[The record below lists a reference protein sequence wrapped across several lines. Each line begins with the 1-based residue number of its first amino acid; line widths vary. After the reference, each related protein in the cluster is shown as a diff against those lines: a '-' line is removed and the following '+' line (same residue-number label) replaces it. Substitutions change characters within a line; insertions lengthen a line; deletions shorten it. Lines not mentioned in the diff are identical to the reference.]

1 MAVYSIGDLEKL
13 TGIKAHTIRIWEKRY
28 NLLDPER
35 TSTNIRYYTD
45 KDLKQLMNVAIL
57 KKQGMRI
64 SQIAA
69 LSSTEINEQVKKSHA
84 DGTTGHPQLDA
95 LTISMMDLDQSQ
107 FNELMDQYTY
117 SMGFEKCMFEVIYPL
132 LNKLSLLW
140 ATGSIQ
146 PIQEKFMSQMIRHRI
161 IAAINELPRPSAQVK
176 FLLFLLEGENQE
188 LSLLFLQYILMV
200 RNVPAVN
207 IGINTPL
214 SEVESACEIVKPDYL
229 FTILNQ
235 SPPDMPIEA
244 YLERL
249 SNILPQGRICVTGY
263 QLTISKFN
271 KNQNMI
277 NLDSLQQA
285 IDFIEA
291 IQISKFNYQK

>member
-57 KKQGMRI
+57 KKQGIRI

-69 LSSTEINEQVKKSHA
+69 LSSAEINDQVKKTHA
-84 DGTTGHPQLDA
+84 NGTVGHPQLDA
-95 LTISMMDLDQSQ
+95 LTISMMDFDQAQ
-107 FNELMDQYTY
+107 FNELMDQYTD
-117 SMGFEKCMFEVIYPL
+117 SMGFEKCMLEVIYPL

-140 ATGSIQ
+140 VTGSIQ

-161 IAAINELPRPSAQVK
+161 ILAINQLPKPSTHLK
-176 FLLFLLEGENQE
+176 FLLFLPEGENQE
-188 LSLLFLQYILMV
+188 LSLLFLQYILMS
-200 RNVPAVN
+200 RNVTTIN
-207 IGINTPL
+207 IGINTAL
-214 SEVESACEIVKPDYL
+214 SDVESACDIVQPDYL

-235 SPPDMPIEA
+235 SPPDMAIET
-244 YLERL
+244 YLDNL
-249 SNILPQGRICVTGY
+249 SDILPQGRVCVTGY
-263 QLTISKFN
+263 QMTQSRFN
-271 KNQNMI
+271 TNKKTI